1 MVVQTMRLLKP
12 IDDLIFWVQRWY
24 YSEGRYFI
32 CLPPDS
38 LHSTAI
44 YEIVR
49 GPCKGLQFCFTTINT
64 ETMSFGYHV
73 IKWSDAGATTKKVTK
88 IAKKILLVICW
99 NLYNGY
105 NGLQIGLKPGEEY
118 EDRTSYIEEPDP
130 KRVIRSKSVDASE
143 E

>member
-1 MVVQTMRLLKP
+1 VWKK
-12 IDDLIFWVQRWY
+12 IDELIFSIQRWY
-24 YSEGRYFI
+24 YGEGRYFI
-32 CLPPDS
+32 CLPPDP

-49 GPCKGLQFCFTTINT
+49 GPYKGLRYC
-64 ETMSFGYHV
+64 HV
-73 IKWSDAGATTKKVTK
+73 SLNIKDDGSVGFDIHYVRYPLHGNIKGFSN
-88 IAKKILLVICW
+88 IARKILLILLEQ
-99 NLYNGY
+99 LYNGD

-130 KRVIRSKSVDASE
+130 KRTICKKGLTISE